1 MVKRALFPCLLAAA
15 GCGSEPP
22 GVTIVFP
29 ASSVGA
35 EAEVLRAQV
44 AHFQEEHPG
53 IRVDLRETPD
63 AADQRHQLYVQWLAA
78 GAAEPDVLQ
87 LDVVWTPEFA
97 SAGWILSLEPFDVA
111 ESDFFPQTVRA
122 NRWRGRLYA
131 VPWFV
136 DVGMLYWRTDLL
148 DAAPAT
154 LEELEREARAAQRSG
169 DVEHGFVWQGA
180 RYEGL
185 VCVFLEH
192 LGAFGGRILDD
203 EGRPALDS
211 EAGRNALE
219 FLRRSLAADGFVPR
233 AVLTWQE
240 EPTRFAFQNGRSL
253 FLRNWPYA
261 VPLLQDAGKSA
272 VAGKF
277 AVAPFPGAVGGA
289 PTAALGGSQ
298 LAINARSRH
307 PEAAFA
313 LIDWLTSPERM
324 LERARAAGQLPPR
337 RELYEEP
344 SLAAALAQ
352 ALPIPPDA
360 ARRVVEAA
368 VPRPVTPVYT
378 ELSSALQVWLHRCLA
393 GEVGTEAALAGA
405 ATDMAAVLDR
415 AATGDPVP

>member
-44 AHFQEEHPG
+44 ARFQEEHPG

-344 SLAAALAQ
+344 SLAAALAE